1 MLNILH
7 TSKKGL
13 ILQPKVA
20 HFEKFAAAH
29 SAAKLINN
37 FFSRRVLRHSMA
49 TTLQICFLHLCLAQ
63 IICTEDAIEF
73 FNIFQLLYAWHFNT

>member
-1 MLNILH
+1 MDDWEGLLNEARNYVH
-7 TSKKGL
+7 TPKRL

-29 SAAKLINN
+29 SAAKLINI
-37 FFSRRVLRHSMA
+37 FSRRVLRHSMA

-63 IICTEDAIEF
+63 IICTEDASDIF
-73 FNIFQLLYAWHFNT
+73 FSYYI